1 MPNVKIN
8 LKIKKSSTVRNINNS
23 CPVPTPP
30 STPMETKGQKSSTI
44 RALYCND
51 PVVTSPS
58 TSVVRKETDTNM
70 TLSDSEQIVNI
81 CSSSEDDTSDSDVT
95 SDSDND
101 YICSELDTSDESKH
115 SSLIYDFQSYL
126 IH

>member
-1 MPNVKIN
+1 
-8 LKIKKSSTVRNINNS
+8 
-23 CPVPTPP
+23 
-30 STPMETKGQKSSTI
+30 
-44 RALYCND
+44 
-51 PVVTSPS
+51 
-58 TSVVRKETDTNM
+58 M